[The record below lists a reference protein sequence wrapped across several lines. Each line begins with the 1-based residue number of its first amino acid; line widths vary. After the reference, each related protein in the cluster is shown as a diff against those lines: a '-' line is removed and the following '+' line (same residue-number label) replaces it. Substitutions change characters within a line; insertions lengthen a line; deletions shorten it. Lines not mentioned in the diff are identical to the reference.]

1 MKALQHVYQSI
12 LYMEAN
18 LKNPI
23 TMSEAA
29 DAAGYSLYHFS
40 RIFNQATGH
49 SPYDYVIRR
58 RLSEAAQELINTNK
72 KIIELALDYQFNNP
86 ETFTRAFHKM
96 FGILPSKLKSTN
108 DCSDLIYLT
117 PPSYDYLH
125 HLKQNPI
132 ALPKII
138 KKDLLCFL
146 GLVFYGETPGP
157 KSALYQKLKN
167 EIKKEKIKTAN
178 NYYSLLFNPTARHRQ
193 NNGMIAVEINL
204 NAETPGLLIMKK
216 VLSTRYFIFPYHG
229 QLDNINYTLSYL
241 YQTWF
246 PKSGFKPRSDL
257 ALIYHGN
264 DEQKLMKVFIPINAQ
279 S

>member
-1 MKALQHVYQSI
+1 MKALQHIYQSI
-12 LYMEAN
+12 LYMEGN

-40 RIFNQATGH
+40 RIFNRATGH

-58 RLSEAAQELINTNK
+58 RLSEAARELINTEK

-96 FGILPSKLKSTN
+96 FDILPSKLKSNN

-117 PPSYDYLH
+117 PLTYDLLL

-132 ALPKII
+132 ALPTII

-146 GLVFYGETPGP
+146 GLVFYGKTPGP
-157 KSALYQKLKN
+157 KPSLYQQLKN

-178 NYYSLLFNPTARHRQ
+178 NYYSLLFNPTAWSCQ
-193 NNGMIAVEINL
+193 KNGMIAVEINL
-204 NAETPGLLIMKK
+204 NAETPGPLTMKK
-216 VLSTRYFIFPYHG
+216 VIAARYFLFPYHG
-229 QLDNINYTLSYL
+229 KLDNINYTLSYL

-246 PKSGFKPRSDL
+246 PKSGFKPRIDL
-257 ALIYHGN
+257 ALICHGN
-264 DEQKLMKVFIPINAQ
+264 DDHQQMEILIPIN
-279 S
+279 SSN